1 MKENLG
7 RYKII
12 KEIGRGAM
20 GVVYQ
25 GYDPKIDRV
34 VALKTIRKDRLAE
47 YDTGED
53 EEAAYIAMEFL
64 EGETMVSRRAR
75 ISSC

>member
-1 MKENLG
+1 MKKTLG

-25 GYDPKIDRV
+25 GYDPKIDFAKGIDGLR
-34 VALKTIRKDRLAE
+34 E
-47 YDTGED
+47 YV
-53 EEAAYIAMEFL
+53 YQC
-64 EGETMVSRRAR
+64 S
-75 ISSC
+75 ISGIDV